1 MVRLIIEPPLLA
13 GCGCRLMA
21 KRARKRRPDWSAKLT
36 RSLTLKTGDK
46 LVTLAD
52 ARAALIR
59 YFETVTQSAAVALAI
74 KLVMKAADTGTLADR
89 KAGTDQVAIVLA
101 HRQVY

>member
-1 MVRLIIEPPLLA
+1 MLTATDP
-13 GCGCRLMA
+13 LMA

-46 LVTLAD
+46 LITLAD

-74 KLVMKAADTGTLADR
+74 EFVMRAAETGTFADR
-89 KAGTDQVAIVLA
+89 KAATDQVEIVLRWRA
-101 HRQVY
+101 VY